1 MNREQHNKD
10 FYQNSIKEFGV
21 SPEGVH
27 WNSVYTQ
34 YKRFEIITKLIRKV
48 ISNSTLVDVGCGF
61 GEYYNY
67 LIQNNRVPKKYIGYD
82 CEVDMVNI
90 SKKRFIK
97 QEFYLVDVLK
107 DKLSIEDYYIS
118 SGAMNLLKK
127 EDIDIFI
134 KNCFNA
140 SKKGFIFNYLKYI
153 TFEDISQED
162 IIDICKKYTN
172 DIVIKENYLY
182 NDFTVF
188 MKKVI

>member
-1 MNREQHNKD
+1 M
-10 FYQNSIKEFGV
+10 
-21 SPEGVH
+21 
-27 WNSVYTQ
+27 
-34 YKRFEIITKLIRKV
+34 
-48 ISNSTLVDVGCGF
+48 
-61 GEYYNY
+61 Y
-67 LIQNNRVPKKYIGYD
+67 LIKNNRVPKKYIGYD

-90 SKKRFIK
+90 SKKRFIE
-97 QEFYLVDVLK
+97 QEFYLIDVLK

-182 NDFTVF
+182 NDFTDF